1 MTFKVRSRRRSFRTD
16 ARKAVSWHA
25 NLALKTLRAD
35 KTNIAP
41 PESEWLNNL
50 RTICSAVYLMV
61 LKASQ
66 ASRSG
71 NKTSSSPTEYTQ
83 DTACLHAD
91 KTTLLCLRANGSTIS
106 ARFAQQFIWWFSKH
120 HRHHALATKQ
130 AVAPT
135 EYTQDTACLHADKT
149 TLLCLRAN
157 GSTISA
163 RFAQQF
169 IWWFSK
175 HHRHHALATK
185 QAVAPQS
192 TLKTPH
198 ACMLTKQ
205 HCSASERMAQQSP
218 HDLLSSLFDGSQSIT
233 GITLWQQNK
242 Q

>member
-1 MTFKVRSRRRSFRTD
+1 MP
-16 ARKAVSWHA
+16 ACWQ
-25 NLALKTLRAD
+25 N
-35 KTNIAP
+35 NIALP
-41 PESEWLNNL
+41 QSEWLNNL

-71 NKTSSSPTEYTQ
+71 NKTSSNPTQYTQ

-120 HRHHALATKQ
+120 HRHQALAIKTSSN
-130 AVAPT
+130 PT
-135 EYTQDTACLHADKT
+135 QYTQDTACLHADKT

-163 RFAQQF
+163 YFAQQF

-175 HHRHHALATK
+175 HHRHQALAIKTSSNPT
-185 QAVAPQS
+185 QYTQDTAWWPDGLAWGRGWVVFWEWQDSTVVA
-192 TLKTPH
+192 K
-198 ACMLTKQ
+198 
-205 HCSASERMAQQSP
+205 
-218 HDLLSSLFDGSQSIT
+218 F
-233 GITLWQQNK
+233 N
-242 Q
+242 

>member
-1 MTFKVRSRRRSFRTD
+1 MVLKASQALRSG
-16 ARKAVSWHA
+16 
-25 NLALKTLRAD
+25 NKTSSSPTEYTQDTACLHAD
-35 KTNIAP
+35 KNNIALP
-41 PESEWLNNL
+41 QSEWLHNL

-71 NKTSSSPTEYTQ
+71 NKTSSSPTEYKQ
-83 DTACLHAD
+83 YTACLHAD

-120 HRHHALATKQ
+120 HRH
-130 AVAPT
+130 
-135 EYTQDTACLHADKT
+135 Y
-149 TLLCLRAN
+149 
-157 GSTISA
+157 
-163 RFAQQF
+163 
-169 IWWFSK
+169 
-175 HHRHHALATK
+175 ALATK

-192 TLKTPH
+192 TLKTLH